1 MDTVLIVEDD
11 RAIAMGLAKNL
22 RFEGYAVLT
31 AEDGERGLQMAVD
44 RKPDCIVLDLMLPG
58 ISGYEILKSLRRAR
72 ILVPILVLTARD
84 QEVDKVMGL
93 ELGADDYMTKP
104 FAVSELLARVKALL
118 RRSRDFEEGAPAT
131 LAFDDVEV
139 DVKGR
144 ALARR
149 KKPVAVSPREF
160 DLLVFL
166 VRNPRRALTREEIL
180 DRVWGH
186 GYEGTARTID
196 NFITKLR
203 QKLERDPDRPRHFV
217 TVRGHGY
224 KFEP

>member
-31 AEDGERGLQMAVD
+31 AEDGERGLQLAVD
-44 RKPDCIVLDLMLPG
+44 RKPDCVVLDLMLPG

-118 RRSRDFEEGAPAT
+118 RRSRDFEEGAPAV
-131 LAFDDVEV
+131 LAFDDIEV
-139 DVKGR
+139 DLPGR
-144 ALARR
+144 ACTRK
-149 KKPVAVSPREF
+149 KKPVPMSPREF

-166 VRNPRRALTREEIL
+166 VRNPKRAVTRDEIL

-186 GYEGTARTID
+186 HYEGTARTID
-196 NFITKLR
+196 NFMTKLR
-203 QKLERDPDRPRHFV
+203 QKLERDPDRPRHFL

-224 KFEP
+224 KFE